1 MIHPTSKIAVLGWPQ
16 TCDMCNLL
24 ACNFDKYF
32 PFSVGFPFSI
42 GLKENICHKEHD
54 FQCNNGNCID
64 VNDVCNGQ
72 SQCSDGSDEDRN
84 LCNKPF
90 EIKLVGGP
98 DERTGRILVR
108 HRGVWGTVCD
118 DHFRDEEA
126 KVVCRMLRLPS
137 NNAKIY
143 KKVTDYADEGPVWI
157 HLSKDDN
164 CDGDESNL
172 NQCKQS
178 NLWEHDYK
186 CSHAEVVAV
195 ICE

>member
-1 MIHPTSKIAVLGWPQ
+1 MLPCSSQKFYLFPDISSFKEIPT
-16 TCDMCNLL
+16 D
-24 ACNFDKYF
+24 
-32 PFSVGFPFSI
+32 
-42 GLKENICHKEHD
+42 NICHKEHD
-54 FQCNNGNCID
+54 FQCDNGNCID

-90 EIKLVGGP
+90 QIKLVGGP
-98 DERTGRILVR
+98 DEKTGRILVR

-126 KVVCRMLRLPS
+126 KVVCRMLRFPS

-143 KKVTDYADEGPVWI
+143 KKATDYNDEGPVWI

-178 NLWEHDYK
+178 NLWEHDYE
-186 CSHAEVVAV
+186 CSHAEDVAV
-195 ICE
+195 TCE

>member
-1 MIHPTSKIAVLGWPQ
+1 
-16 TCDMCNLL
+16 MCNLL

-54 FQCNNGNCID
+54 FQCNNGNCTD

-98 DERTGRILVR
+98 DDRTGRILVR

-126 KVVCRMLRLPS
+126 KVVCRMLKFPS

-143 KKVTDYADEGPVWI
+143 KKVTDYEDKGPVWI
-157 HLSKDDN
+157 HLNQNDN
-164 CDGDESNL
+164 CNGDESNL

-178 NLWEHDYK
+178 NLWEHDYE
-186 CSHAEVVAV
+186 CSHAEDVAV
-195 ICE
+195 TCE

>member
-1 MIHPTSKIAVLGWPQ
+1 
-16 TCDMCNLL
+16 MCNLL

-54 FQCNNGNCID
+54 FQCNNGNCTD

-157 HLSKDDN
+157 HLSSDDN

-178 NLWEHDYK
+178 NLWEHDYE
-186 CSHAEVVAV
+186 CSHAEDVAV
-195 ICE
+195 TCE